1 MTVYPV
7 VWRYRAQAQL
17 DALYDWIAGRADPE
31 TAIAYVRA
39 IRTHATGLETFP
51 DRGTPRDDI
60 GPGIRTTVYR
70 HRTVIAY
77 RVLPDRVEIVA
88 LVHGGQLL
96 GHAFDE

>member
-7 VWRYRAQAQL
+7 VWRSRARSQL
-17 DALYDWIAGRADPE
+17 LALYDWIAERADAE

-39 IRTHATGLETFP
+39 IRTHAAGLETFP
-51 DRGTPRDDI
+51 DRGTPRNDI

-70 HRTVIAY
+70 RRTTIAY
-77 RVLPDRVEIVA
+77 RVLPTMVEVVA

-96 GHAFDE
+96 DHAFDE